1 MSKEKWKVKIKFDDG
16 VEILLPH
23 RFENIFAAGM
33 YADYETEKYQKA
45 LGQKV
50 TEIMAEVE

>member
-1 MSKEKWKVKIKFDDG
+1 MSKEKWKVKIKLDNG
-16 VEILLPH
+16 AEILLPH

-33 YADYETEKYQKA
+33 YADYETDQKA

>member
-1 MSKEKWKVKIKFDDG
+1 MSKEKWKVKIKLDNG
-16 VEILLPH
+16 AEILLPH

>member
-1 MSKEKWKVKIKFDDG
+1 MSKEKWKVKIKLDNG
-16 VEILLPH
+16 AEILLPH

-33 YADYETEKYQKA
+33 YADYETEKDQKA